1 MQTRFPGSCRGKAWV
16 LGLSTPT
23 IARRPRLWRCG
34 GGSRQVGPNRHRGG
48 PCAGCGGGPAS
59 ARRETLSVGTRPLPQ
74 TTRSRKPRAATLMK
88 TFGAGLARSPGGF
101 PCASTA
107 VAASGE
113 DARGADGIAGD
124 VPRFRA
130 AAGRPSSAAGSERA
144 AVPQPVAGAA
154 LTSTTSGSSRCRKP
168 RVRVAQAGWRSATR
182 GGVRVAGTTTCR
194 SAKVAP
200 RGGAAGTG
208 RNLPSLGRIS
218 GLTSTWGSTVLVA
231 LRPRRRAPPGNRR
244 ERSWCVEQVLAIRG
258 GGLQYRLLLPAL
270 RRAQ

>member
-1 MQTRFPGSCRGKAWV
+1 
-16 LGLSTPT
+16 
-23 IARRPRLWRCG
+23 
-34 GGSRQVGPNRHRGG
+34 
-48 PCAGCGGGPAS
+48 
-59 ARRETLSVGTRPLPQ
+59 
-74 TTRSRKPRAATLMK
+74 MK

-144 AVPQPVAGAA
+144 AVPQLVAGAA

-218 GLTSTWGSTVLVA
+218 DVTSTGTTPGGS
-231 LRPRRRAPPGNRR
+231 RRRGARITASQRLDPRSPPPKNSGRVRFARNIVSGGRIAARR
-244 ERSWCVEQVLAIRG
+244 
-258 GGLQYRLLLPAL
+258 P
-270 RRAQ
+270 